1 MENQIKVKLNQA
13 SNVRVRKNTYTLYE
27 IRVQS
32 NTFFPWLLHKRYREF
47 EALHQQLKH
56 AKSQHSLKGTLPDF
70 PPKKYTSRFSR
81 EVVELRRK
89 QLEQYLQGVLKSP
102 EFAQLPEFL
111 DFLDISENVRSMLGS
126 RSQLPMLEN
135 KANSIEASDI
145 GTSHLSTEQHEIQ
158 KLLRQ
163 MSLGQHRVRA
173 IQSFTDFFFEH
184 RPRLNPRDIDMLLK
198 GNERH
203 PGIIKNCGDSYYS
216 TVSRRAALTL
226 LVRLLDIERNKD
238 ANNFLDRFCE
248 LRETVLRELSLE
260 QHITSM
266 HNQLD
271 AFKLV
276 YIIKRRTPHLAR
288 EVLKSD
294 IIEQQYLIWERLQ
307 AEAPIPVLEHKA
319 ESQVEAENLA
329 DRSFEAIGDSCW
341 EKVMEVS
348 QDTGDWKLAKLDD
361 PHNVGVKCQY
371 KKMECKDLEPEEWR
385 MKAVLSGIQVS
396 PKKMAQLFSNRD
408 IKNAWGRK
416 IVKNELIKAIDDR
429 HNLVYQ
435 VFSKPFYSADSHTQR
450 DFCLLESYRKE
461 EPSTF
466 WILYTSVEHR
476 AFPEPK
482 DCIRTISGP
491 AGWKISATEGSQGQ
505 ACDVTFA
512 ASLTG
517 TTILLVSSDL
527 LGDNIDIV
535 HFFHG
540 VKNAFGC
547 IIPK

>member
-13 SNVRVRKNTYTLYE
+13 SNVRVRNKSYTLYE

-47 EALHQQLKH
+47 EALHQAMKQ
-56 AKSQHSLKGTLPDF
+56 AKSQLSLKGGLPDF

-81 EVVELRRK
+81 EVVEQRRD
-89 QLEQYLQGVLKSP
+89 QLEQYLQGALKSP
-102 EFAQLPEFL
+102 EYARLPEFL
-111 DFLDISENVRSMLGS
+111 DFLDIPENVRSMLGT
-126 RSQLPMLEN
+126 RNQVPILEE
-135 KANSIEASDI
+135 KESPDDDQRGS
-145 GTSHLSTEQHEIQ
+145 SHLSPEQQEIH

-198 GNERH
+198 GNDSH

-216 TVSRRAALTL
+216 TVSRRAALAL

-238 ANNFLDRFCE
+238 ANNFLNRFCE

-276 YIIKRRTPHLAR
+276 YIIKRRSPHLAR
-288 EVLKSD
+288 ELLKSD
-294 IIEQQYLIWERLQ
+294 MLEQQYLIWERLQ

-329 DRSFEAIGDSCW
+329 DRSFEAIGVSCW
-341 EKVMEVS
+341 EKVREVI
-348 QDTGDWKLAKLDD
+348 QDTEDWKQADLDKTE
-361 PHNVGVKCQY
+361 NVEVQCQY
-371 KKMECKDLEPEEWR
+371 KMMESKAMEPEEWR
-385 MKAVLSGIQVS
+385 MKAVLRGVPAP
-396 PKKMAQLFSNRD
+396 PKKIAERMFSNQQTGWNR
-408 IKNAWGRK
+408 R
-416 IVKNELIKAIDDR
+416 IVKTEVIKTLDDR
-429 HNLVYQ
+429 HKLVYQ
-435 VFSKPFYSADSHTQR
+435 VFSKPFYSADSHNQR
-450 DFCLLESYRKE
+450 DFCLLETFRE
-461 EPSTF
+461 ENPNTY
-466 WILYTSVEHR
+466 WLLYTSVDHR

-482 DCIRTISGP
+482 DCIRTISKP
-491 AGWKISATEGSQGQ
+491 IGWKISPTKGSQGQ
-505 ACDVTFA
+505 ASDVTFA
-512 ASLTG
+512 ALLTG

-527 LGDNIDIV
+527 LGDNNDIV
-535 HFFHG
+535 QFFHRLQSDFS
-540 VKNAFGC
+540 V
-547 IIPK
+547 